1 MTKSMIVAYGQN
13 REIGLKGDLPWG
25 RSLTAD
31 LANFK
36 RLTTGGSIIM
46 GRKTFE
52 SIGNRPLPNRENI
65 VLSQTPTEVKGAL
78 TALNLAS
85 AYALARY
92 PIYVIGGATAYQ
104 AALSDVD
111 TIYVTLVDATFPEAD
126 TFFPEINMN
135 EWTEVSRSHHEADDR
150 NLYAFDFIEYRRV

>member
-1 MTKSMIVAYGQN
+1 MIVAYGKN
-13 REIGLKGDLPWG
+13 REIGVAGDLPWG
-25 RSLTAD
+25 RGLPAD

-46 GRKTFE
+46 GRRTFE

>member
-1 MTKSMIVAYGQN
+1 MAKSMIVAYGKN
-13 REIGLKGDLPWG
+13 REIGVAGDLPWG
-25 RSLTAD
+25 RGLPAD
-31 LANFK
+31 LASFK

-65 VLSQTPTEVKGAL
+65 VLSQTPTEVKGVL